1 MIITQPIITES
12 RWPTMEF
19 VGEWRGAGALQGLPR
34 WMTIVN
40 EDGTPTGPFLLC
52 ARKAFNLT
60 TMSYRGWLFLGLVVD
75 PVAVPDPD
83 ALLDA
88 LDGAYSELLAA
99 ADVTRRAG
107 P

>member
-52 ARKAFNLT
+52 AR
-60 TMSYRGWLFLGLVVD
+60 SGVEGLVD
-75 PVAVPDPD
+75 GTPTQ

-88 LDGAYSELLAA
+88 WIIWTS
-99 ADVTRRAG
+99 
-107 P
+107 

>member
-60 TMSYRGWLFLGLVVD
+60 TIGITARDTIVNIGVEGVVD
-75 PVAVPDPD
+75 GTPTQ

-88 LDGAYSELLAA
+88 WITWTS
-99 ADVTRRAG
+99 
-107 P
+107 